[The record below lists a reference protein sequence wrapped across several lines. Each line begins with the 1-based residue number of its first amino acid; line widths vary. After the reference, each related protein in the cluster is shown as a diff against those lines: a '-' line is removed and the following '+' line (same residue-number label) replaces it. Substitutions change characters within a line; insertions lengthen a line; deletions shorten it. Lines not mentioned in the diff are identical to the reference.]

1 MVSEARDGLLTLW
14 ATQGTPDALV
24 SVATLKRWVLP
35 GTKRL
40 QVLSVAPIGRSL
52 SRMVRWTTEQRADDI
67 QEAEAAARASIEAL
81 GETDVPIETQVRWG
95 AASHEIAQQAE
106 DARADL
112 LVLGAGSHGALHK
125 AVLGGTAEQALFETT
140 KSVLIARD
148 THEETEQKVT
158 LVYTSQRLLTN
169 ALEMFRDLKVAAD
182 VRLCI
187 VALLEP
193 VKPFGSMF
201 ITLNEDIRAREQ
213 VAHDAQVDLL
223 RDHLSEVA
231 TRIAGA
237 ETRVI
242 ETSVMDCEPR
252 DTARCIEEMRSALV
266 IVGDSTHGDPTSPE
280 RRTVAQLASK
290 LSCPVLVA
298 R

>member
-1 MVSEARDGLLTLW
+1 MVSEARDGLFTLW
-14 ATQGTPDALV
+14 ATQGTPDALE
-24 SVATLKRWVLP
+24 SMAALRRWVLP
-35 GTKRL
+35 CTRHL
-40 QVLSVAPIGRSL
+40 QVLAVAPIGRSFK
-52 SRMVRWTTEQRADDI
+52 RMVRWTAEQRAEDMMA
-67 QEAEAAARASIEAL
+67 AEAAAQASIEAL
-81 GETDVPIETQVRWG
+81 GEVGVPCETLVRWG
-95 AASHEIAQQAE
+95 AASHEIAQQTE

-112 LVLGAGSHGALHK
+112 LVVGSGSHGALHK

-148 THEETEQKVT
+148 PHEETENKVT

-169 ALEMFRDLKVAAD
+169 ALEMFRDLKVAPE

-187 VALLEP
+187 VAMMEP

-201 ITLNEDIRAREQ
+201 LTLNEDIRAREQ

-223 RDHLSEVA
+223 RNHLSEVA
-231 TRIAGA
+231 SRITGA
-237 ETRVI
+237 ESRVI
-242 ETSVMDCEPR
+242 ETTVTDCESR
-252 DTARCIEEMRSALV
+252 DAARCIEEMHSALV
-266 IVGDSTHGDPTSPE
+266 IVGDSTHGDPASQE